1 MPRSSIQNRRYNN
14 PKCLCLSRTVFF
26 TPTSPLTKANARN
39 NGTLQTRLNYKIGV
53 GPGHCSWTNSLSL
66 MAQPFPWLTPG
77 RQTLL
82 AQGYRPL
89 HISQHYF
96 EASTIVKFSFLF
108 CWAPLK
114 GSWAGE
120 TPWPCLIPNNL
131 LLEIARDNNRKTML
145 GYECSNVFPSVMR
158 VKQMAMR
165 KTLSCFW
172 AELVSFGL
180 PWNFKAP
187 IVISASSQKR
197 EKDVLQFV
205 IQEEKG
211 HPWRQM
217 TFCLCLP
224 LSFSKLSLGS
234 LLGEPVSILPGNV

>member
-1 MPRSSIQNRRYNN
+1 METNDILPLSTPLFLQTFTWQPPGRASLYPPGQCVRQKISSREQPTSTSTQAPLFLSLIHMDETTWVHKDYRLASIWFGQEADIWLLTHFCSMVAKARAGKGIWGSLSMLSCKFKVKAGEMPRSSIQNRRYNN

-108 CWAPLK
+108 C
-114 GSWAGE
+114 
-120 TPWPCLIPNNL
+120 
-131 LLEIARDNNRKTML
+131 
-145 GYECSNVFPSVMR
+145 
-158 VKQMAMR
+158 
-165 KTLSCFW
+165 
-172 AELVSFGL
+172 
-180 PWNFKAP
+180 
-187 IVISASSQKR
+187 
-197 EKDVLQFV
+197 
-205 IQEEKG
+205 
-211 HPWRQM
+211 
-217 TFCLCLP
+217 
-224 LSFSKLSLGS
+224 
-234 LLGEPVSILPGNV
+234 